1 MDDAT
6 IAYAWN
12 AMDNLQRAGVKIR
25 LFYLRDR
32 VLPDGTTMQVKGAF
46 RRAIED
52 ELNGVP
58 LP

>member
-6 IAYAWN
+6 LAYAFD

-25 LFYLRDR
+25 LFHLAATFKNPKDALR
-32 VLPDGTTMQVKGAF
+32 K
-46 RRAIED
+46 AIED